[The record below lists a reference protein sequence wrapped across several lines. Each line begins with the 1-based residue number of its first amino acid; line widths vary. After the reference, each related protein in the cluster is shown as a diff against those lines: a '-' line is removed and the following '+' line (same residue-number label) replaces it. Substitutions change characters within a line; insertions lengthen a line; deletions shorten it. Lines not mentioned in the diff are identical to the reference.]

1 MRSLEKG
8 VRSFISQ
15 ATPPFQCS
23 NYVRLRVVEKIV
35 ELYYN
40 LAMKNKEETPA
51 EFVFVDPKNDVAFRK
66 IFGDENKKEILIS
79 FLNNILEFAGTSR
92 EIIDLTIKNPYQVPK
107 LKDLKETILDIK
119 ALDKRKIHYIIEM
132 QVFHTTA
139 FEKKVLYYV
148 SKSYYQQLNRAEDYP
163 KLNQVIFLGFLNFTL
178 FKNNPNYATRHLILD
193 EKTNEHHFQDF
204 ELNFVELPKFDKALE
219 ALEDIKD
226 KWIYFVKNA
235 GTMTMIPHQL
245 IDPKELR
252 EAFAVANQMNW
263 SREELEAYDERGI
276 YIQDERG
283 RLEYAIEEGKKIGMD
298 EGKKI
303 GIREG
308 VKKERLDLAKKM
320 KKKGEPLEKISEYT
334 GLSKE
339 ELENLN

>member
-1 MRSLEKG
+1 M
-8 VRSFISQ
+8 
-15 ATPPFQCS
+15 
-23 NYVRLRVVEKIV
+23 ND
-35 ELYYN
+35 
-40 LAMKNKEETPA
+40 KEENPA
-51 EFVFVDPKNDVAFRK
+51 EFIFVDPKNDVAFRK

-79 FLNNILEFAGTSR
+79 FLNNILEFADTPR

-107 LKDLKETILDIK
+107 LKELKETILDIK

-148 SKSYYQQLNRAEDYP
+148 SKSYYQQLSRAEDYP

-178 FKNNPNYATRHLILD
+178 FKNNPGYVTRHLILD
-193 EKTNEHHFQDF
+193 EKTNGHHFQDF
-204 ELNFVELPKFDKALE
+204 ELNFVELPKFEKALE
-219 ALEDIKD
+219 ELVDIKD

-245 IDPKELR
+245 EEPKEIR
-252 EAFAVANQMNW
+252 EAFAVANQLGW
-263 SREELEAYDERGI
+263 SREELEAYDARGI

-283 RLEYAIEEGKKIGMD
+283 RLEYAIEEGKRIGME

-303 GIREG
+303 GIRAG
-308 VKKERLDLAKKM
+308 VNKGKEEERLEMARKM